1 MKDNSLIKKIIDSQ
15 EIKTVQFN
23 LENLTVNSLV
33 INLFDSSAITNQNVS
48 TSSIIAGTV
57 NNSFIYGTGFDSVV
71 YSIAIQSDGKIVVG
85 GVFTSY
91 DGTSANY
98 IIRLNT
104 DGLIDTSFVTGTGF
118 NNYVQSIAI
127 QSNGAIL
134 VGGQFTDYNGTPANY
149 IIRLNSDGSIDTSFV
164 YGTGFDYYVLSI
176 AIQSNGA
183 ILVGGQFTDYN
194 GTPANY
200 IIRLNSDG
208 SIDTS
213 FVYGTGFDSLVFSIA
228 IQSNGKILVG
238 GFFTSY
244 DGTGANNIIRLNT
257 DGSIDTSFVYGTGFD
272 NIINSIAIQS
282 DGKIVVGGGF
292 NNYNGTPANRII
304 RLNSDG
310 LIDTSF
316 VYGTGFNFQVRSIAI
331 QFDGKIVVG
340 GQFTNYNG
348 IGANRIIRLNTDGS
362 VDTSFVYGTGFSNLV
377 LSIAIQ
383 FDDKILVGGSFSNY
397 NGTGVNNI
405 VSLNNNTITY
415 TISGGSVDY
424 NFFVQTLNN
433 DPKIFCDILIKM
445 PQIYLANNVNVI
457 YTDAN
462 GQSTTTSYLP
472 NIEIDAFQKSPNRG
486 IVKFE
491 NGLVININTQ
501 IQIILPPLTTVIL
514 LIDYKEFLKSDM
526 LDLVIYG
533 DDGKAKYCINK
544 TLENGEI
551 TANKYWGSKSM
562 PKKMV
567 LDKEWLS
574 DMRNRFSK
582 VEVLEYDT
590 PKLAGGTTEMRGIYQ
605 ELFGFKKEVKARVIS
620 ITEKP
625 KLKKDVE
632 FNLSTM
638 KQLVKPKNK

>member
-1 MKDNSLIKKIIDSQ
+1 MKDNSLIQKIIDSQ

-23 LENLTVNSLV
+23 LENFTINPLA

-48 TSSIIAGTV
+48 TSSIVAGTIDT
-57 NNSFIYGTGFDSVV
+57 SFVYGTGFNNVV
-71 YSIAIQSDGKIVVG
+71 FSIAIQSDNK
-85 GVFTSY
+85 
-91 DGTSANY
+91 
-98 IIRLNT
+98 
-104 DGLIDTSFVTGTGF
+104 
-118 NNYVQSIAI
+118 
-127 QSNGAIL
+127 IL
-134 VGGQFTDYNGTPANY
+134 VGGGFTDYNGTPANR
-149 IIRLNSDGSIDTSFV
+149 IIRLNSNGSIDTSFV
-164 YGTGFDYYVLSI
+164 YGTGFNNTPQSI
-176 AIQSNGA
+176 AIQSDGK
-183 ILVGGQFTDYN
+183 ILVGGNFTSYN
-194 GTPANY
+194 GTSANH

-208 SIDTS
+208 SVDTSFVYGTGFNGDVYSIAIQSDSKILVGGFFTTYDGTGANNIIRLNTDGTIDTS
-213 FVYGTGFDSLVFSIA
+213 FVYGTGYDSPVASIS
-228 IQSNGKILVG
+228 IQSDGKIVVG
-238 GFFTSY
+238 GYFTNY
-244 DGTGANNIIRLNT
+244 NGTSANYIIRLNT
-257 DGSIDTSFVYGTGFD
+257 DGSIDTSFVYGTGF
-272 NIINSIAIQS
+272 NNTVFEIAIQS
-282 DGKIVVGGGF
+282 DGKLVVGGGF
-292 NNYNGTPANRII
+292 ITYNGTGAKRII
-304 RLNSDG
+304 RLNSNG
-310 LIDTSF
+310 SIDTSF
-316 VYGTGFNFQVRSIAI
+316 VYGTGFNTSVASIVI
-331 QFDGKIVVG
+331 QSDGKILLG
-340 GQFTNYNG
+340 GSFITYNG
-348 IGANRIIRLNTDGS
+348 TGANRIIRLNSDGS
-362 VDTSFVYGTGFSNLV
+362 VDTSFVYGTGFNNPVASISIQSNG
-377 LSIAIQ
+377 A
-383 FDDKILVGGSFSNY
+383 ILVGGGFITY
-397 NGTGVNNI
+397 NGTSANRI
-405 VSLNNNTITY
+405 VSLTNNTTSY

-526 LDLVIYG
+526 LDLVIY
-533 DDGKAKYCINK
+533 DDNGKAKYFINE

-590 PKLAGGTTEMRGIYQ
+590 PKLAGGTSEMRSVYQ
-605 ELFGFKKEVKARVIS
+605 DLFGFKKEVKASGIS

-638 KQLVKPKNK
+638 KQLIGKT